1 MRGKG
6 EDDAIATNA
15 KVSVTDGDGL
25 LRGNDGFSG
34 VAVVYHDEIVAEALV
49 LGELKRGGGGG
60 LAADGGWLS
69 MRNHNGASFVFECV
83 CSELGTAS

>member
-6 EDDAIATNA
+6 KDDAIAANA

-25 LRGNDGFSG
+25 LRGDDGFSG
-34 VAVVYHDEIVAEALV
+34 VAVVYHDEVVAEALV
-49 LGELKRGGGGG
+49 LGELERGG

-69 MRNHNGASFVFECV
+69 MRNHNGAWFMLECV